1 MTRRS
6 SILAASSSLAVA
18 SSFAITLPVAAQAA
32 PAEPDRSVYWPHMMG
47 WDGAWYGGGPI
58 MMILWIG
65 LLVAIVVLLVRA
77 FSGPS
82 RGTTAHQAPPGR
94 TALDI
99 LRERLARGEIDKAE
113 FEDKR
118 RALSE

>member
-6 SILAASSSLAVA
+6 SILAASSALAAA
-18 SSFAITLPVAAQAA
+18 SSFAMTLPVAAQAT

-47 WDGAWYGGGPI
+47 WDSAWYGGGPI

-82 RGTTAHQAPPGR
+82 RGSAAHQAPPGR

-99 LRERLARGEIDKAE
+99 LRERFARGEIDKAE

-118 RALSE
+118 RALSD